1 MKRVRSYLL
10 NKKGDIFV
18 EVEDVVH
25 PRLFT
30 AFRCSPP
37 AAEEVCVGQSGR
49 NDIQSFLKCFILP
62 SLP

>member
-25 PRLFT
+25 PRLCT

-37 AAEEVCVGQSGR
+37 AAEEVCVGQS
-49 NDIQSFLKCFILP
+49 
-62 SLP
+62 